1 MAKTIRRFAPVSVQ
15 MPRWIHGGDPR
26 GLADLCG
33 WRVDLEDEPMWR
45 WKVQTRE
52 TVEGEQPSLV
62 RARYLSAAGA
72 PQSDSLYEPLL
83 DLSFR
88 DALQVS
94 GAWEGAL
101 EQDARFAEHDRR
113 TFASTAQNIRS
124 LIMAAPDA
132 RALRK
137 FMPQLVQKRVQPA
150 FPRSSLWFIDT
161 PNDWLGMRFGASR
174 ALLRGE
180 DVLSANES
188 MGTYFQSSQALFN
201 DTMLGLG
208 AYLTPLFA
216 SLTPYVWGFT
226 ALRAGGL
233 IAVDFGE
240 LLHGD
245 PRASDRLL
253 RGISTPVS
261 ESRSADDPPVVRKN
275 AYGAALR
282 WWCGRLNLLFAE
294 ATNLANYGDSSG
306 LLSPE
311 MLVEKLLSL
320 EQLFR
325 HCESLA
331 VARDDLHS
339 KRILLFMALETLGG
353 LAPGLT
359 WQVTYDYVKVE
370 DLLSKLKAAMPEG
383 VRTVLLPRAE
393 RAVEALRVVGDG
405 FFIPDRRDHSGDI
418 LLRGDDGKLQPVR
431 MNVAVRLWLR
441 VLRNSQH
448 GFDRDQSRRT
458 RDLLAIHDG
467 HFPKALADLA
477 WFFLLYLLTFPES
490 IRRVRP
496 LST

>member
-1 MAKTIRRFAPVSVQ
+1 
-15 MPRWIHGGDPR
+15 
-26 GLADLCG
+26 
-33 WRVDLEDEPMWR
+33 
-45 WKVQTRE
+45 
-52 TVEGEQPSLV
+52 VEGGQPTLV
-62 RARYLSAAGA
+62 RARYLTAAGA
-72 PQSDSLYEPLL
+72 PQTDSLYEPLL
-83 DLSFR
+83 DLTFR

-94 GAWEGAL
+94 EAWEVAL
-101 EQDARFAEHDRR
+101 AQDAQFAEHDRR
-113 TFASTAQNIRS
+113 TFALTAQNIRG
-124 LIMAAPDA
+124 LIMAAPDTE
-132 RALRK
+132 ALRGL
-137 FMPQLVQKRVQPA
+137 MPQLVRERVQPA
-150 FPRSSLWFIDT
+150 FPRSSIWFIDT
-161 PNDWLGMRFGASR
+161 PNDWLGMRFGISR

-180 DVLSANES
+180 DVLTAKES

-201 DTMLGLG
+201 DTTLGLG

-245 PRASDRLL
+245 PRATDRLL
-253 RGISTPVS
+253 RGVSTRVR
-261 ESRSADDPPVVRKN
+261 EGRSADDPPVVRKN
-275 AYGAALR
+275 AYGAAIR

-294 ATNLANYGDSSG
+294 ATNLANYADKSR

-339 KRILLFMALETLGG
+339 KRVMLFMALETLGG
-353 LAPGLT
+353 LAPKFT
-359 WQVTYDYVKVE
+359 WQVTYDYLKVE
-370 DLLSKLKAAMPEG
+370 ELLDKLKAAMPEG
-383 VRTVLLPRAE
+383 VQTVLLPRAE
-393 RAVEALRVVGDG
+393 RAVAALRVVGDG
-405 FFIPDRRDHSGDI
+405 FFIADRRDQSGDI
-418 LLRGDDGKLQPVR
+418 VLRGDDGKLRPVG
-431 MNVAVRLWLR
+431 MNVAIRLWLR

-448 GFDRDQSRRT
+448 GFDRDQSRQT

-467 HFPKALADLA
+467 HFPEALADLA
-477 WFFLLYLLTFPES
+477 WFFLLYLLAFPES
-490 IRRVRP
+490 IRRARP

>member
-1 MAKTIRRFAPVSVQ
+1 M
-15 MPRWIHGGDPR
+15 D
-26 GLADLCG
+26 
-33 WRVDLEDEPMWR
+33 
-45 WKVQTRE
+45 
-52 TVEGEQPSLV
+52 GERPTLI
-62 RARYLSAAGA
+62 RARHLSAAGA
-72 PQSDSLYEPLL
+72 PQSGSLYEPLL
-83 DLSFR
+83 DLSSR

-94 GAWEGAL
+94 EVWEIAL
-101 EQDARFAEHDRR
+101 ERDARFAEHDGR
-113 TFASTAQNIRS
+113 TFALAAQNIRS

-132 RALRK
+132 RALRD
-137 FMPQLVQKRVQPA
+137 FMPQLSRERVQLA
-150 FPRSSLWFIDT
+150 FPRSSVWLIDT
-161 PNDWLGMRFGASR
+161 PNDWLGMRFSFAR

-180 DVLSANES
+180 DVLTANEP

-201 DTMLGLG
+201 DTTLGLG

-233 IAVDFGE
+233 IAVDFGQ

-245 PRASDRLL
+245 PRATDRLL
-253 RGISTPVS
+253 RAISTRVR
-261 ESRSADDPPVVRKN
+261 EGHSADDSPVVRQN

-294 ATNLANYGDSSG
+294 ATNLANYADKSG

-339 KRILLFMALETLGG
+339 KRVMLFMALETLGG
-353 LAPGLT
+353 LAPRLT
-359 WQVTYDYVKVE
+359 WQVTYDYLKVE
-370 DLLSKLKAAMPEG
+370 ELLDNLKATMPEG
-383 VRTVLLPRAE
+383 VQTVLLPRAE
-393 RAVEALRVVGDG
+393 RAVAALRVVGNG
-405 FFIPDRRDHSGDI
+405 FFIADRRDQSGHI
-418 LLRGDDGKLQPVR
+418 LLRGDDGNLRPVE
-431 MNVAVRLWLR
+431 MNVAIRLWLR

-448 GFDRDQSRRT
+448 GFDRDQSRQT

-467 HFPKALADLA
+467 HFPEALADLA
-477 WFFLLYLLTFPES
+477 WFFLLYLLAFPES
-490 IRRVRP
+490 IRRARP